1 MCLWLFLVA
10 VLGDRDSPTMPPS
23 GKYVIHLQLHGLFRG
38 NPEIGHDADTGGQ
51 ITYVYDLVAAQM
63 KSDEY
68 ERVEVIT
75 RLIDDPSVSSDYGTT
90 AEPLPSGAMIYRL
103 SFGPAGY
110 ISKEALWAFN
120 DEIDEPLRLHI
131 EKAGRK
137 PDFIHAHYAD
147 AGLAG
152 VRICG
157 LLGIPLAFTPH
168 SLGRYRLRSMD
179 HIKDD
184 LREIFETRIQA
195 EEIALAH
202 ATLTTVNSWH
212 ELQQLQ
218 EYENFDIGHCQVLSA
233 GVDCEAFRPYKG
245 EDLSTVKQALHK
257 GGIQDVSRPT
267 VLAAAR
273 LHHSKRLPAIVN
285 AFASSKILTE
295 NCNLVF
301 LLGAKQGNEKSPEQ
315 QVRKELQEAIQ
326 SNFSAL
332 RGKVACLEALPRKS
346 VCEVFQWASKSHGV
360 FVHAAKSEPF
370 GLCLLEAAASG
381 LPVVASLSGGPG
393 QIIQSCN
400 HGIAVDTMSNE
411 ALRHGMEAV
420 LHEDCWRIF
429 SQNGAVESRKK
440 FSWRAHVNFLA
451 NALASET
458 EETYSAKPFDA
469 DIILNQTT
477 HVLEV

>member
-1 MCLWLFLVA
+1 MVGFKIDINWPWKNPFKTPKIIQKSRFESGVFSFSGTRCVCGCFSWLFW
-10 VLGDRDSPTMPPS
+10 GDRDSPTMPPS
-23 GKYVIHLQLHGLFRG
+23 RKYVIHLQLHGLFRG

-75 RLIDDPSVSSDYGTT
+75 RLIDDPSVSSDYGIR

-184 LREIFETRIQA
+184 LREIFQTRIQA

-218 EYENFDIGHCQVLSA
+218 EYENFDIGHCQVGFCREMISSFLGVQNFGCCGLFYIAVFSHQKRQMSVSTSNIASTKILINVAVGSLFQVLSA

-273 LHHSKRLPAIVN
+273 LHHSKRLPAIV
-285 AFASSKILTE
+285 AWWKFIWWK
-295 NCNLVF
+295 VPGKY
-301 LLGAKQGNEKSPEQ
+301 LGLSLNGWNWM
-315 QVRKELQEAIQ
+315 
-326 SNFSAL
+326 NF
-332 RGKVACLEALPRKS
+332 EF
-346 VCEVFQWASKSHGV
+346 E
-360 FVHAAKSEPF
+360 
-370 GLCLLEAAASG
+370 
-381 LPVVASLSGGPG
+381 
-393 QIIQSCN
+393 
-400 HGIAVDTMSNE
+400 
-411 ALRHGMEAV
+411 
-420 LHEDCWRIF
+420 
-429 SQNGAVESRKK
+429 
-440 FSWRAHVNFLA
+440 
-451 NALASET
+451 
-458 EETYSAKPFDA
+458 
-469 DIILNQTT
+469 
-477 HVLEV
+477 

>member
-1 MCLWLFLVA
+1 M
-10 VLGDRDSPTMPPS
+10 
-23 GKYVIHLQLHGLFRG
+23 IHLQLHGLFRG

-75 RLIDDPSVSSDYGTT
+75 RLIDDPSVSSDYGIR

-184 LREIFETRIQA
+184 LREIFQTRIQA

-218 EYENFDIGHCQVLSA
+218 EYENFDIGHCQVGFCREMISFFLGVQNFGCCGLFYIAVFSHQKRQMSVSTSNIASTKILINVAVGSLFQVLSA

-273 LHHSKRLPAIVN
+273 LHHSKRLPAIV
-285 AFASSKILTE
+285 A
-295 NCNLVF
+295 
-301 LLGAKQGNEKSPEQ
+301 
-315 QVRKELQEAIQ
+315 
-326 SNFSAL
+326 
-332 RGKVACLEALPRKS
+332 
-346 VCEVFQWASKSHGV
+346 W
-360 FVHAAKSEPF
+360 
-370 GLCLLEAAASG
+370 
-381 LPVVASLSGGPG
+381 
-393 QIIQSCN
+393 
-400 HGIAVDTMSNE
+400 
-411 ALRHGMEAV
+411 
-420 LHEDCWRIF
+420 
-429 SQNGAVESRKK
+429 
-440 FSWRAHVNFLA
+440 
-451 NALASET
+451 
-458 EETYSAKPFDA
+458 
-469 DIILNQTT
+469 
-477 HVLEV
+477 